1 MLDLRQMQALTAVAQ
16 TGSVAR
22 AAKQLAWSQPSVDYH
37 LRNLD
42 RLCGTPLVK
51 RSTRGSSLTAAGE
64 IMLDRAQRILT
75 LSQRAL
81 HDVQAHAQSGLT
93 RMKFGTFPTAASAL
107 LPSIVKKS
115 KLAGLHIDSTLEEI
129 YQLVAHVNQHEY
141 DAVLLY
147 SVPGY
152 DLPFTPTVT
161 TTEVFREPMQLALP
175 ASHPLAR
182 RESIDMETLVGL
194 QDENWLLGATRDD
207 PIDTVVVDAFKAA
220 GHQLE
225 VKFRTDDYS
234 VMLGMI
240 AAEMVVGLVP
250 LLASMGPR
258 PGVALL
264 PIDDPAFSRSLLLAT
279 PHSPKGS
286 ELAANTRKLS
296 DIITDCTSLIGDS
309 SVHRSGR

>member
-1 MLDLRQMQALTAVAQ
+1 MLDLRQMQALSAVAQ
-16 TGSVAR
+16 NGSVAR
-22 AAKQLAWSQPSVDYH
+22 AAKQLGWSQPSVDYH

-42 RLCGTPLVK
+42 RLCGTALVE
-51 RSTRGSSLTAAGE
+51 RSTQGSTLTTAGE
-64 IMLDRAQRILT
+64 IMLDRAQRVLT

-81 HDVQAHAQSGLT
+81 HDVRAHAQSGLT

-129 YQLVAHVNQHEY
+129 HQLVAHVNQHEY

-152 DLPFTPTVT
+152 DLPFAETVS

-175 ASHPLAR
+175 VSHPLAG
-182 RESIDMETLVGL
+182 RESIDVETLVGL
-194 QDENWLLGATRDD
+194 QDESWLLGATRDD

-225 VKFRTDDYS
+225 VEFRTDDYS

-250 LLASMGPR
+250 LLASMSHH

-264 PIDDPAFSRSLLLAT
+264 PIEDPAFSRSLLLAT
-279 PHSPKGS
+279 PQSPAGS
-286 ELAANTRKLS
+286 ELAANTRRLS
-296 DIITDCTSLIGDS
+296 GIITECLSLLG
-309 SVHRSGR
+309 

>member
-1 MLDLRQMQALTAVAQ
+1 MLDLRQLQALTAVAQ

-22 AAKQLAWSQPSVDYH
+22 AAKQLGWSQPSVDYH

-42 RLCGTPLVK
+42 RLCGTALVE
-51 RSTRGSSLTAAGE
+51 RSTQGSTLTTAGQ

-81 HDVQAHAQSGLT
+81 HDVRAHAQSGLT

-129 YQLVAHVNQHEY
+129 YQLVAHVNQHDY

-152 DLPFTPTVT
+152 DLPFTDTVT

-175 ASHPLAR
+175 VSHPLAG
-182 RESIDMETLVGL
+182 RESVDVETLVSL

-225 VKFRTDDYS
+225 VEFRTDDYS

-250 LLASMGPR
+250 LLASMDHH

-264 PIDDPAFSRSLLLAT
+264 PIEDPAFSRSLLLAT
-279 PHSPKGS
+279 PQNPAGS
-286 ELAANTRKLS
+286 ELAANTRILS
-296 DIITDCTSLIGDS
+296 DIVTECLSLIG
-309 SVHRSGR
+309 

>member
-16 TGSVAR
+16 AGSVAR
-22 AAKQLAWSQPSVDYH
+22 AAKQLGWSQPSVDYH

-42 RLCGTPLVK
+42 RLCGTALVA
-51 RSTRGSSLTAAGE
+51 RSTRGTTLTAAGE

-81 HDVQAHAQSGLT
+81 HDVRAHGQSGLT

-115 KLAGLHIDSTLEEI
+115 KHAGLHIDSTLEEI
-129 YQLVAHVNQHEY
+129 HQLVAHVNQHEY

-152 DLPFTPTVT
+152 ELPFTPAVS
-161 TTEVFREPMQLALP
+161 TTEVFREPLHLALP
-175 ASHPLAR
+175 VSHPLAQ
-182 RESIDMETLVGL
+182 RESIDVETLVGL
-194 QDENWLLGATRDD
+194 QDENWLLGSTRGD
-207 PIDTVVVDAFKAA
+207 PIDTIVVDTFRAA

-225 VKFRTDDYS
+225 VEFRTDDYA

-240 AAEMVVGLVP
+240 AAEMVIGLVP
-250 LLASMGPR
+250 LLASMGHH

-264 PIDDPAFSRSLLLAT
+264 PIEDPAFSRSLLLAT
-279 PHSPKGS
+279 PHSPAGS
-286 ELAANTRKLS
+286 EVEKNTRRLS
-296 DIITDCTSLIGDS
+296 DIITECLRLIG
-309 SVHRSGR
+309 

>member
-22 AAKQLAWSQPSVDYH
+22 AAKQLGWSQPSVDYH

-42 RLCGTPLVK
+42 RLCGTALVE
-51 RSTRGSSLTAAGE
+51 RSTRGSTLTTAGQ

-81 HDVQAHAQSGLT
+81 HDVRAHAQSGLT
-93 RMKFGTFPTAASAL
+93 RMRFGTFPTAASAL
-107 LPSIVKKS
+107 LPSIVRKS
-115 KLAGLHIDSTLEEI
+115 KSAGLHIDSTLEEI
-129 YQLVAHVNQHEY
+129 HQLVAHVNQHDY

-152 DLPFTPTVT
+152 ELPFTETVSAA
-161 TTEVFREPMQLALP
+161 EVFREPVYLALP
-175 ASHPLAR
+175 VSHPLAG
-182 RESIDMETLVGL
+182 RESVDVETLVGL
-194 QDENWLLGATRDD
+194 QDENWLLGSTLDD
-207 PIDTVVVDAFKAA
+207 PIDTIVVDAFRDA

-225 VKFRTDDYS
+225 VEFRTDDYS

-240 AAEMVVGLVP
+240 AAEMVIGVVP
-250 LLASMGPR
+250 LLASMGHH

-264 PIDDPAFSRSLLLAT
+264 PIEDPAFSRSLLLAT
-279 PHSPKGS
+279 PQSPAGS
-286 ELAANTRKLS
+286 ELAANTRLLS
-296 DIITDCTSLIGDS
+296 DIITECLGVIG
-309 SVHRSGR
+309 

>member
-1 MLDLRQMQALTAVAQ
+1 
-16 TGSVAR
+16 
-22 AAKQLAWSQPSVDYH
+22 
-37 LRNLD
+37 
-42 RLCGTPLVK
+42 
-51 RSTRGSSLTAAGE
+51 
-64 IMLDRAQRILT
+64 
-75 LSQRAL
+75 
-81 HDVQAHAQSGLT
+81 GLT

-129 YQLVAHVNQHEY
+129 YQLVAHVNQHDY

-152 DLPFTPTVT
+152 DLPFTDTVT

-175 ASHPLAR
+175 VSHPLAG
-182 RESIDMETLVGL
+182 RESVDVETLVSL

-225 VKFRTDDYS
+225 VEFRTDDYS
-234 VMLGMI
+234 VT
-240 AAEMVVGLVP
+240 VVVLVP
-250 LLASMGPR
+250 LSASMGHH

-264 PIDDPAFSRSLLLAT
+264 PTEDPSLSRSLLLAT
-279 PHSPKGS
+279 PQSPAGS
-286 ELAANTRKLS
+286 ELAANTRILS
-296 DIITDCTSLIGDS
+296 DIVTECLSLIG
-309 SVHRSGR
+309 